1 MADGWGA
8 AAEAGG
14 GMSKAR
20 VLLADPA
27 WKFGDALPG
36 KTRGAS
42 KQYRTLSVSDIARF
56 PLPELADS
64 AVLFLWRVAAMQEE
78 ALFVCRA
85 WGFKPKTEIIWRKL
99 TRTGKEHFGMGRLVR
114 ASHETCLVAT
124 RGKPPIRSHSVRSVF
139 AAPVQ
144 EHSRKPDEFYELIEG
159 LCPGP
164 YAELF
169 ARRVRAGW
177 AQFGDQLPQAAE

>member
-1 MADGWGA
+1 MSIA
-8 AAEAGG
+8 AL
-14 GMSKAR
+14 
-20 VLLADPA
+20 VADPP
-27 WKFGDALPG
+27 WKFGDSLPG

-42 KQYRTLSVSDIARF
+42 KQYRTLSISDIARF
-56 PLPELADS
+56 PLPPLADN

-114 ASHETCLVAT
+114 ASHEACLVAT
-124 RGKPPIRSHSVRSVF
+124 RGRPIIRSKSVRSVF
-139 AAPVQ
+139 AAPVH
-144 EHSRKPDEFYELIEG
+144 EHSRKPDEFYDLVQS
-159 LCPGP
+159 LSAGP

-169 ARRVRAGW
+169 ARRVRPGW
-177 AQFGDQLPQAAE
+177 EQFGDQLPEAAE